1 MYEGI
6 CKSDRKLKTGFIF
19 IRINPRT
26 QKKVSCFFL
35 EGEKIAIPFFCK
47 TNPRARI
54 KYAIIANNIPTIILF
69 DIKASPGINTA
80 FLKL

>member
-26 QKKVSCFFL
+26 QKKVSCLFL